1 LKRQSLQSIVAAAFL
16 AFACLSQGCKSSVPP
31 LGSVLAQP
39 LPDTVVSNFGNAS
52 LKVNP
57 TLTGSFKGSFLD
69 GSYAYKTDNGLVLT
83 TPLFSAS
90 NPDPGASTY
99 AMHLFGTYIDYAN
112 GGYPAFELEC
122 FPVAN
127 AAYNGGAGPM
137 FDVSSFTGIQF
148 NWCTGPTDNSNQYFF
163 CLITARIA
171 PQSIGGTGTCGS
183 PGAVPCYD
191 FLGNSLFGT
200 GGNWFQLQLP
210 FSSMGTQYSSGSPT
224 NVTATDETQ
233 VLQLMWTNRSNNIA
247 GNYTCDMWLDDI
259 EFY

>member
-1 LKRQSLQSIVAAAFL
+1 MAAAFL
-16 AFACLSQGCKSSVPP
+16 ILACLSQGCKSSIPP
-31 LGSVLAQP
+31 LGSILAAP
-39 LPDTVVSNFGNAS
+39 LPNTVVSNFANAS

-57 TLTGSFKGSFLD
+57 TLIGAFKGFFLD

-83 TPLFSAS
+83 TPLVSAS
-90 NPDPGASTY
+90 FPDPSTSSY
-99 AMHLFGTYIDYAN
+99 AMHLFGTYLDYGN

-122 FPVAN
+122 FPRSDG
-127 AAYNGGAGPM
+127 AY
-137 FDVSSFTGIQF
+137 FDVSGFTGIQF
-148 NWCTGPTDNSNQYFF
+148 DWCTGPTDNSNQYFF

-171 PQSIGGTGTCGS
+171 PPSIGGNGTCGG

-224 NVTATDETQ
+224 NVTAADETQ
-233 VLQLMWTNRSNNIA
+233 VLQLMWTNRSNNI
-247 GNYTCDMWLDDI
+247 GSPGGTPYTCDMWLDDV
-259 EFY
+259 EFF